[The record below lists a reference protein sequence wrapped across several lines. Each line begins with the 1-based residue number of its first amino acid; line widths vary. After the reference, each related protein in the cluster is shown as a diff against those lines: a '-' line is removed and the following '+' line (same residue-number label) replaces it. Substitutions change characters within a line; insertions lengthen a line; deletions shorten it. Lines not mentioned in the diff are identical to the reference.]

1 MERTS
6 LIRISQQ
13 QDRGDVMPGGTT
25 TPGVRPFSRW
35 LTAIV
40 IAAAMLF
47 FATASAQTASS
58 ALNVNLA
65 VAPAT
70 LDPAWA
76 CGLWEVGFLQNFY
89 VRLTQYG
96 TKPGPDGTTEIDP
109 SNIEPYFARSW
120 DTSDDGLVYTF
131 YLHEGYT
138 FPSGAPVD
146 AAAVKYSFERV
157 LTMNGCGAFFVL
169 DGYYDPFLIQDIT
182 VVDDY
187 TVQITLAI
195 PNPSI
200 LENWA
205 QPAASIVDPTV
216 VEANGGVEAGTPND
230 FMAGNVAGSGPFVLE
245 SYEPNVRA
253 VLRANPDYL
262 ASTGSDHIVVNWVA
276 DPSTLLLQARTGQAD
291 VTLGLGKQQVHSL
304 EANPAVRI
312 IANDTTL
319 VEQVHLPNTKEP
331 WTNRQVREAL
341 TYAVPYEDI
350 LERVAF
356 GYGSLF
362 YGPLSPGF
370 PQFNP
375 ELSAPRPFDLDRAR
389 RLLAESGVAL
399 PFDVEMVIAEG
410 NIIHQQIA
418 TILQGVWRQ
427 LNVNVTI
434 RVVSA
439 AEYADLTQ
447 GHRTQA
453 HIRLDGPG
461 VIDAGYF
468 LAYDMICDLGFN
480 LAEVCIPEADELLW
494 QARSTTD
501 PDEQQALY
509 DRITEL
515 WIADS
520 PKIMVYA
527 DQFTTVLGAAV
538 TDYHFSHLVDMRRWA
553 K

>member
-1 MERTS
+1 
-6 LIRISQQ
+6 
-13 QDRGDVMPGGTT
+13 
-25 TPGVRPFSRW
+25 
-35 LTAIV
+35 
-40 IAAAMLF
+40 
-47 FATASAQTASS
+47 
-58 ALNVNLA
+58 
-65 VAPAT
+65 
-70 LDPAWA
+70 
-76 CGLWEVGFLQNFY
+76 
-89 VRLTQYG
+89 
-96 TKPGPDGTTEIDP
+96 
-109 SNIEPYFARSW
+109 
-120 DTSDDGLVYTF
+120 
-131 YLHEGYT
+131 
-138 FPSGAPVD
+138 
-146 AAAVKYSFERV
+146 
-157 LTMNGCGAFFVL
+157 
-169 DGYYDPFLIQDIT
+169 
-182 VVDDY
+182 
-187 TVQITLAI
+187 
-195 PNPSI
+195 
-200 LENWA
+200 
-205 QPAASIVDPTV
+205 
-216 VEANGGVEAGTPND
+216 
-230 FMAGNVAGSGPFVLE
+230 
-245 SYEPNVRA
+245 
-253 VLRANPDYL
+253 VLRANPDYFGPPP
-262 ASTGSDHIVVNWVA
+262 GSERLVVTWIS
-276 DPSTLLLQARTGQAD
+276 DPAALLLQARTGRAD

-304 EANPAVRI
+304 ATNPAVRI

-331 WTNRQVREAL
+331 WTNRLVREAL

-350 LERVAF
+350 LARVAF

-389 RLLAESGVAL
+389 RLLAESGISL
-399 PFDVEMVIAEG
+399 PFDVEMTIAEG

-427 LNVNVTI
+427 LNVNMTI

-439 AEYADLTQ
+439 AEFADLTQ

-468 LAYDMICDLGFN
+468 LAYDMICDIGFN
-480 LAEVCIPEADELLW
+480 LAEVCIPEADALLW
-494 QARSTTD
+494 EARSTVD
-501 PDEQQALY
+501 PVAQQALY

-527 DQFTTVLGAAV
+527 DQFTAVLSAAV